1 MKKETVVKALQRYAS
16 GLRSMEV
23 EAMAQNEP
31 KDAEHYRFDKNVMY
45 EAIKMIE
52 SGKE

>member
-1 MKKETVVKALQRYAS
+1 MKKETVVKVLRRYAI

-23 EAMAQNEP
+23 EAMAQNETT
-31 KDAEHYRFDKNVMY
+31 DAEHYCFDKNVMI

-52 SGKE
+52 NRKE

>member
-1 MKKETVVKALQRYAS
+1 MKKETVVKVLRRYAI

-31 KDAEHYRFDKNVMY
+31 KDVEHYRFDKNVMN

-52 SGKE
+52 NGKE

>member
-1 MKKETVVKALQRYAS
+1 MKKETVVKVLRRYAS
-16 GLRSMEV
+16 GLQSMEV

-31 KDAEHYRFDKNVMY
+31 KDAEHYRFDKNVMN

-52 SGKE
+52 NGKE